1 MRSAFF
7 MCVDNWRMQPT
18 NPATRFSPK
27 TVGLMAAVVTVVIW
41 TAFIVIARASADPAR
56 GGVLNPFDIVY
67 ARILGASIILMPWGF
82 WLGARDKARRLETG
96 LTTSATVGSSL
107 CGLSPLPLAMTL
119 KIGVFGGLL
128 YGMIAYSG
136 FVYAPAA
143 HASVL
148 MPGSLPLWTALL
160 AVWVLGDRI
169 TAARATGLALIVGGD
184 LLVGGASLL
193 HALDGSGVWRGN
205 VLFVC
210 AAMVWSSYSVLVRRY
225 ALDAV
230 RATIAITALAFVTYV
245 PIYTVLLLLNWV
257 PGKVLVAPVG
267 AVVFQMLMQGV
278 GSVVISGI
286 TFTKMI
292 QHYGPVRSTM
302 ITALVPG
309 LSAISAA
316 IFLGEPLQW
325 NLLAGLAL
333 VTCGILFGVRKVSA
347 NSPNGT
353 PKNIASNP
361 YTTGASG

>member
-1 MRSAFF
+1 
-7 MCVDNWRMQPT
+7 
-18 NPATRFSPK
+18 
-27 TVGLMAAVVTVVIW
+27 
-41 TAFIVIARASADPAR
+41 
-56 GGVLNPFDIVY
+56 
-67 ARILGASIILMPWGF
+67 
-82 WLGARDKARRLETG
+82 
-96 LTTSATVGSSL
+96 
-107 CGLSPLPLAMTL
+107 LSPLPLAMTL

-193 HALDGSGVWRGN
+193 HALDGSGMWRGDI
-205 VLFVC
+205 LFVC
-210 AAMVWSSYSVLVRRY
+210 AAMTWSTYSVLVRRY

-230 RATIAITALAFVTYV
+230 RATIAITALAFVTYM

-278 GSVVISGI
+278 GSVVISGM

-316 IFLGEPLQW
+316 LFLGEPLHW

-333 VTCGILFGVRKVSA
+333 VTCGILFGVRNARA
-347 NSPNGT
+347 NGAVAAT
-353 PKNIASNP
+353 KNIADYADS
-361 YTTGASG
+361 TGGKG